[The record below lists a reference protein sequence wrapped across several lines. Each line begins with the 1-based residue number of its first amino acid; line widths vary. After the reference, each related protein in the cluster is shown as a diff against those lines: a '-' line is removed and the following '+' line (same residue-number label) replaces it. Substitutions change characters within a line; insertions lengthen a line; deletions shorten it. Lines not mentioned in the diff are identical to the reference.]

1 MNPVAVELKGAVV
14 QTFTGES
21 SWKVFRWYWACG
33 MLCMAAAAAA
43 QGIVGTVE
51 PVSPIVRFVDHD
63 ASATLHLV
71 NPDAE
76 AIVARLEVRPLQLKG
91 GTGLAKVSIV
101 AADRKT
107 TLAQIEL
114 PAAAGGRQG
123 AVDVYIDVKGMD
135 APGTYEG
142 SIDIVPTV
150 GALPKSKVNLSFIR
164 QSSTFD
170 PTVRGAGIVNGV
182 LTFKP
187 QSSNDNRVWITVE
200 NPKGAADIDVL
211 VTAPAPLSGKG
222 RRSAITV
229 APAAKF
235 RLAAGS
241 VQPVS
246 LTLEEVEAGGPLS
259 GKLLVSDA
267 ADSGARK
274 ELDLLIQ
281 PGFTAKWSVA
291 YIVILV
297 ISGTLLSVLVST
309 IVPTLISRQ
318 NAWRRLSALTGSI
331 EAATERGSVTQ
342 LALKAQLHRIDF
354 VAHNVWWFSTR
365 ATDTFAQISTQADQ
379 LEARIKLV
387 SLARDLRLQVR
398 MYDIVPVSVVP
409 GIDRRL
415 DAVVKNAVVGVP
427 ADAQK
432 GLDEVSSQLKDASL
446 LTNVQTSLKSRI
458 AALPV
463 APPTSADA
471 AMVARLV
478 SLQSQLAALNAAVP
492 TDMLLR
498 MDRECFSAH
507 IYFVRY
513 LVDVMGSR
521 PADPAFR
528 AMEADVLDGLRRG
541 VPGIWRAIDLVQS
554 LELGVLPSDLV
565 TACANKKAGI
575 VATPSETRFNE
586 IVELA
591 FVFDDALFNESPL
604 MKGLA
609 VQWTFDDGSASVTG
623 TRCLHFYKTSRESY
637 WGRKDADLKIVA
649 DANGAKFNMSL
660 RVRALQSGDSI
671 IARAEVLSTLV
682 VFGGAVALA
691 LITHQADI
699 KSFESLSDYINPF
712 LWGFGLDQMKS
723 LVTKR

>member
-1 MNPVAVELKGAVV
+1 MK
-14 QTFTGES
+14 TFAGRS
-21 SWKVFRWYWACG
+21 SWKVFGWYCAG
-33 MLCMAAAAAA
+33 AMLCTAGVVAA

-51 PVSPIVRFVDHD
+51 PAIPVVRFADHD
-63 ASATLHLV
+63 ASAALHLV
-71 NPDAE
+71 NPGTE
-76 AIVARLEVRPLQLKG
+76 AIVARLEARPLQLKG
-91 GTGLAKVSIV
+91 GNGLAQVRIV
-101 AADRKT
+101 AADGKT
-107 TLAQIEL
+107 TLTQIEL
-114 PAAAGGRQG
+114 PAAVGGRQG
-123 AVDVYIDVKGMD
+123 AVDVRIDVKGMD

-142 SIDIVPTV
+142 SLDILPAA
-150 GALPKSKVNLSFIR
+150 GPSPKSKVNLSFIR
-164 QSSTFD
+164 QASTFD
-170 PTVRGAGIVNGV
+170 PVVRGAGIVNGV

-187 QSSNDNRVWITVE
+187 QSSNDNVAWVTVE
-200 NPKGAADIDVL
+200 NPKGAADIEVL
-211 VTAPAPLSGKG
+211 VTTSASLSGKG
-222 RRSAITV
+222 KPTTVKV
-229 APAAKF
+229 APPAKF
-235 RLAAGS
+235 RLAPGS

-246 LTLEEVEAGGPLS
+246 LTLEKVEAGSSLS

-281 PGFTAKWSVA
+281 PGFTATWSVV

-318 NAWRRLSALTGSI
+318 NAWRRLSALAGSI
-331 EAATERGSVTQ
+331 ESATERGSVAQ

-365 ATDTFAQISTQADQ
+365 ATDTFVQISTQADQ

-387 SLARDLRLQVR
+387 SLARDLRSQAR
-398 MYDIVPVSVVP
+398 MYDTVPVSVVP
-409 GIDRRL
+409 GLDRRL
-415 DAVVKNAVVGVP
+415 DAAVKSAVVGFP

-432 GLDEVSSQLKDASL
+432 GLDEISAHLKDAAL
-446 LTNVQTSLKSRI
+446 LNNVQTSLKSRI
-458 AALPV
+458 AALPA
-463 APPTSADA
+463 APSASA
-471 AMVARLV
+471 NPAMVARLA
-478 SLQSQLAALNAAVP
+478 SLQAQSAALSAAVP
-492 TDMLLR
+492 PEMLLR

-521 PADPAFR
+521 QTDASFQ
-528 AMEADVLDGLRRG
+528 AMEAHVVDGLSRG
-541 VPGIWRAIDLVQS
+541 VPGMWRANDLVQS
-554 LELGVLPSDLV
+554 LELGVLPSDLDA
-565 TACANKKAGI
+565 ACTNKNAAI

-586 IVELA
+586 LVEFA
-591 FVFDDALFNESPL
+591 IVFDDTIFNESPL
-604 MKGLA
+604 TKGLA
-609 VQWTFDDGSASVTG
+609 VKWTFDDGSASVVG
-623 TRCLHFYKTSRESY
+623 SRCLHFFKAKRETY

-649 DANGAKFNMSL
+649 DANGARFDLSL

-682 VFGGAVALA
+682 VLGGAVLLA
-691 LITHQADI
+691 LITHQGDI
-699 KSFESLSDYINPF
+699 KSFGSLSDYINPF